1 MDEMEAQVDG
11 TDVQADADL
20 DFDIEMLSDYLA
32 MKHRC

>member
-1 MDEMEAQVDG
+1 MAEMKAHVDL

-20 DFDIEMLSDYLA
+20 DFDIETLSDYLA